1 MADAARPVYS
11 IGAVAQMLSIA
22 PATLRSWEDRYGL
35 VVPERSAGGHR
46 LYSRDQIDH
55 LQFIQAQLAEGAHT
69 SDAHRLLAER
79 LDVQG
84 AAPVSAA
91 GVQPAPQPSPPVG
104 HPVILIAE
112 NDPHAAELDEF
123 FLRTEGYEALR
134 VLSADDAIA
143 QFRLR
148 SPILVV
154 IELMISGGVGAEL
167 CRTFKRDRAVP
178 VVMVSSL
185 AARDD
190 AAAAGADAFLAKP
203 FDPLVLVST
212 VKDLLGS
219 SSFLNAASSATKE
232 L

>member
-1 MADAARPVYS
+1 VADAARPVYS

-46 LYSRDQIDH
+46 LYSRDQIDQ

-79 LDVQG
+79 LDAQG
-84 AAPVSAA
+84 SVPGTAA
-91 GVQPAPQPSPPVG
+91 GVQPAEPSPPVG

-112 NDPHAAELDEF
+112 NDPYAAELDEF

-134 VLSADDAIA
+134 VLSADDAVA

-154 IELMISGGVGAEL
+154 IELMISGGMGAEL
-167 CRTFKRDRAVP
+167 CRSFKRDRAVP

-185 AARDD
+185 AARGD
-190 AAAAGADAFLAKP
+190 AAAAGADAFLSKP

-219 SSFLNAASSATKE
+219 SSFLHADSPATRE
-232 L
+232 I